1 MSIPVFEDV
10 EPLPS
15 CGCEDCARRR
25 LAASA
30 ARDSAAPVGSAARAV
45 VAAAAVGTA
54 LGGATVCAAP
64 AATATARAAA
74 ATSTAATASAVAAGP
89 MALTRA
95 QILERAETWVSAKVP
110 YSMTSYWKDGY
121 RQDCSGFV
129 SMAWGLNTN
138 AWTGDLARYAVRITK
153 TQLRPGDVL
162 LFDNAADPVKG
173 SHVVL
178 FGGWVDDARTE
189 YTGYEQT
196 MPGTRV
202 RSIPY
207 AYWSNSAKYVP
218 YRDKY
223 LAAKSEPPGSG
234 AAFPGRGAFGP
245 GANNASVTRLGRMLV
260 GRGARGYYRVGPG
273 PKWGQA
279 DARAT
284 AAFQR
289 AQGWTGADADG
300 LPGPTTWKYL
310 TDHRGKDIGG
320 TPAKKAPTG
329 TTAPTGTQAA
339 TTTTAPGTPGSVTA
353 SAGTPG
359 SVTAATTVTVPV
371 VGASAGTAGSVTT
384 ATTAAVPVV
393 GSSAGTAGS
402 VTTATTAA
410 VPVVGASAGT
420 AGSVTT
426 AATAAVPVVG
436 ASAGTAGS
444 VTTAAT
450 AAPVVGSS
458 AGTPGSVTTTG
469 ATTAGTTTAHAVG
482 GGAPDPG
489 PASLPGPGPVS
500 APHYPGQGAFRPGRS
515 SADVL
520 ALGTRLVA
528 KGFGTHYRVGPSR
541 TWSEADRRNVE
552 AFQRA
557 LGWSRR
563 DADGRPGPE
572 TWRRLFT

>member
-1 MSIPVFEDV
+1 MSIPVFEDI

-64 AATATARAAA
+64 AATATTRAAA

-310 TDHRGKDIGG
+310 ADHRGKDIGG

-339 TTTTAPGTPGSVTA
+339 TTTTAPGTPGSVTVTPGTAGSVTA

-359 SVTAATTVTVPV
+359 SVTAATTATAPV
-371 VGASAGTAGSVTT
+371 VAASAVTAGSVTA
-384 ATTAAVPVV
+384 ATTA
-393 GSSAGTAGS
+393 T
-402 VTTATTAA
+402 
-410 VPVVGASAGT
+410 
-420 AGSVTT
+420 
-426 AATAAVPVVG
+426 
-436 ASAGTAGS
+436 
-444 VTTAAT
+444 
-450 AAPVVGSS
+450 APVVATSV
-458 AGTPGSVTTTG
+458 GTPGSATTAG
-469 ATTAGTTTAHAVG
+469 ATTAGTTAAHAVG